1 MLQCRLPA
9 LIGALL
15 AVSAVSLP
23 AAAQA
28 PKKIAIGYA
37 SASDFLPAFIGK
49 EKGCFEKRGLD
60 VTLTRIPIVGNIPP
74 ALVAGSLQIGMST
87 ATVLLQA
94 ADGGIDLNVVAGAT
108 RMLKDNPTISL
119 VARKEAQ
126 IKSAADVKGKKIGVP
141 GVNSVADVM
150 FRKWLKN
157 NGVNLNDVTFI
168 ETPFPQMNDLLRAG
182 TVDGVL
188 AVEPIRSRIVD
199 AGTGS
204 RIPEEYYVAVSPD
217 SILAFWIST
226 AAWAK
231 ANPDVIGKF
240 RECLAEGL
248 AFIKSSPEEAK
259 AIEKQYLGFNTPVY
273 PTMTT
278 AAKPED
284 FQFFVAL
291 AREFGLIRKDI
302 DVKTL
307 VAP

>member
-1 MLQCRLPA
+1 MLQCRMFA
-9 LIGALL
+9 LMSAVIAVI
-15 AVSAVSLP
+15 AVSSP

-28 PKKIAIGYA
+28 PKKVEIGYA
-37 SASDFLPAFIGK
+37 SASDFLPAFIAK
-49 EKGCFEKRGLD
+49 EKGCFEKRNLD

-94 ADGGIDLNVVAGAT
+94 VDGGIDLNVVAGAT

-119 VARKEAQ
+119 VARKESQ

-168 ETPFPQMNDLLRAG
+168 ETPLPQMNDLLRAG

-188 AVEPIRSRIVD
+188 AVEPIRSRIV
-199 AGTGS
+199 GS
-204 RIPEEYYVAVSPD
+204 DIGYRTPEEYYVAVSPD
-217 SILAFWIST
+217 SILAFWIAT

-231 ANPDVIGKF
+231 ANPDVIAKF
-240 RECLAEGL
+240 RECLADGL
-248 AFIKSSPEEAK
+248 AFIKSNPDEAK
-259 AIEKQYLGFNTPVY
+259 AIEKQYLWLNTPVY

-278 AAKPED
+278 AAKAED

>member
-1 MLQCRLPA
+1 MLQRRMLA
-9 LIGALL
+9 LMGVLIAASG
-15 AVSAVSLP
+15 VSLP
-23 AAAQA
+23 AAAQT
-28 PKKIAIGYA
+28 KKVAVGYA

-49 EKGCFEKRGLD
+49 EKGCFEKRDLD
-60 VTLTRIPIVGNIPP
+60 VTLTRIPIVSNIPP

-94 ADGGIDLNVVAGAT
+94 VDGGLDLNVVAGAT
-108 RMLKDNPTISL
+108 RMLKGNPTISL
-119 VARKEAQ
+119 VVRKDLQ
-126 IKSAADVKGKKIGVP
+126 IKNAADVKGKKIGVP

-150 FRKWLKN
+150 FRKWLKS
-157 NGVNLNDVTFI
+157 NGVNLNEVTFI

-188 AVEPIRSRIVD
+188 AAEPIRSRVVD
-199 AGTGS
+199 AGTGA

-217 SILAFWIST
+217 TILAFWIAT
-226 AAWAK
+226 TAWAK
-231 ANPDVIGKF
+231 ANPDVIAKF

-248 AFIKSSPEEAK
+248 AFIKSNPDEAK

-284 FQFFVAL
+284 FLFFVAL
-291 AREFGLIRKDI
+291 AREFGLVRKDI

>member
-1 MLQCRLPA
+1 MLQCRMLALMGA
-9 LIGALL
+9 LIA
-15 AVSAVSLP
+15 ASAVASS
-23 AAAQA
+23 AAAQT
-28 PKKIAIGYA
+28 KKIAIGYA
-37 SASDFLPAFIGK
+37 SASDFLSAFIGK
-49 EKGCFEKRGLD
+49 EKGCFEKRNLD

-108 RMLKDNPTISL
+108 RMLKDSPNISL
-119 VARKEAQ
+119 VARKEVQ

-188 AVEPIRSRIVD
+188 AVEPIRSRIV
-199 AGTGS
+199 GSETGY

-217 SILAFWIST
+217 SILAFWIAT

-231 ANPDVIGKF
+231 ANPDVIAKF

-248 AFIKSSPEEAK
+248 AFIKSNPEEAK

>member
-1 MLQCRLPA
+1 MLQYRSLA
-9 LIGALL
+9 LIGAMIV
-15 AVSAVSLP
+15 AVALP

-28 PKKIAIGYA
+28 PKKVAIGYA

-60 VTLTRIPIVGNIPP
+60 VTLTRIPIVSNIPP

-94 ADGGIDLNVVAGAT
+94 VDGGIDLNVVAGAT

-141 GVNSVADVM
+141 GVNSVADVV

-188 AVEPIRSRIVD
+188 AAEPIRSRIV
-199 AGTGS
+199 GSETGY

-217 SILAFWIST
+217 SILAFWIAT

-231 ANPDVIGKF
+231 ANPDVIAKF
-240 RECLAEGL
+240 RDCLTEGL

-259 AIEKQYLGFNTPVY
+259 AIEKQYLGFNTPIY

-291 AREFGLIRKDI
+291 AREFGLVRKDV

>member
-1 MLQCRLPA
+1 MLREARSRRHAHPHPDREQHSARAGRRQPA
-9 LIGALL
+9 DRHEHG
-15 AVSAVSLP
+15 
-23 AAAQA
+23 
-28 PKKIAIGYA
+28 
-37 SASDFLPAFIGK
+37 D
-49 EKGCFEKRGLD
+49 R
-60 VTLTRIPIVGNIPP
+60 
-74 ALVAGSLQIGMST
+74 
-87 ATVLLQA
+87 VLLQA
-94 ADGGIDLNVVAGAT
+94 VDGGIDLNVVAGAT
-108 RMLKDNPTISL
+108 RMLKGNPTISL
-119 VARKEAQ
+119 VARKEVQ

-204 RIPEEYYVAVSPD
+204 RIPEEYYVAVSPEYD
-217 SILAFWIST
+217 PGVLDFDCRLGQG
-226 AAWAK
+226 
-231 ANPDVIGKF
+231 NPDVIGKF

-291 AREFGLIRKDI
+291 AREFGLTRKADR
-302 DVKTL
+302 L
-307 VAP
+307 

>member
-1 MLQCRLPA
+1 MLQCRMPA
-9 LIGALL
+9 LIGALIAAT
-15 AVSAVSLP
+15 AVASP
-23 AAAQA
+23 AAAQT
-28 PKKIAIGYA
+28 KKVAIGYA

-60 VTLTRIPIVGNIPP
+60 VTLTRIPIVSNIPL

-94 ADGGIDLNVVAGAT
+94 IDGGLDLNVVAGAT

-119 VARKEAQ
+119 VVRKDLQ
-126 IKSAADVKGKKIGVP
+126 IKNAADVKGKKIGVP

-157 NGVNLNDVTFI
+157 NGVNLNEVTFI

-188 AVEPIRSRIVD
+188 AAEPIRSRVVD
-199 AGTGS
+199 AGTGA

-217 SILAFWIST
+217 TILAFWIAT
-226 AAWAK
+226 TAWAK
-231 ANPDVIGKF
+231 ANPDVVGKF
-240 RECLAEGL
+240 RECLVEGL
-248 AFIKSSPEEAK
+248 AFIKSNPEEAK

-278 AAKPED
+278 AAKRED
-284 FQFFVAL
+284 FQFFVTL
-291 AREFGLIRKDI
+291 AREFGLVRKDI

>member
-1 MLQCRLPA
+1 MLQYRSLA
-9 LIGALL
+9 LIGAMIV
-15 AVSAVSLP
+15 AVALP

-28 PKKIAIGYA
+28 PKKVAIGYA

-60 VTLTRIPIVGNIPP
+60 VTLTRIPIVSNIPP

-94 ADGGIDLNVVAGAT
+94 VDGGIDLNVVAGAT

-188 AVEPIRSRIVD
+188 AAEPIRSRIV
-199 AGTGS
+199 GSETGY

-217 SILAFWIST
+217 SILAFWIAT

-231 ANPDVIGKF
+231 ANPDVIAKF
-240 RECLAEGL
+240 RDCLTEGL

-259 AIEKQYLGFNTPVY
+259 AIEKQYLGFNTPIY

-291 AREFGLIRKDI
+291 AREFGLVRKDV

>member
-1 MLQCRLPA
+1 MLRCRTLA
-9 LIGALL
+9 LIGALTVAAL
-15 AVSAVSLP
+15 LP
-23 AAAQA
+23 AAAQT
-28 PKKIAIGYA
+28 KKVAVGYA

-49 EKGCFEKRGLD
+49 EKGCFENRGLD

-119 VARKEAQ
+119 VVRKELQ
-126 IKSAADVKGKKIGVP
+126 VKSAADLKGKKIGVP

-188 AVEPIRSRIVD
+188 AVEPIRSRIVGS
-199 AGTGS
+199 GTGY

-217 SILAFWIST
+217 SILAFWIATSS
-226 AAWAK
+226 WAK
-231 ANPDVIGKF
+231 ANPDVIAKF

-248 AFIKSSPEEAK
+248 AFIKSNPEEAK
-259 AIEKQYLGFNTPVY
+259 AIEKQYLGFETPVY
-273 PTMTT
+273 PTMTI
-278 AAKPED
+278 AAKAED
-284 FQFFVAL
+284 FPFFVAL
-291 AREFGLIRKDI
+291 AREFGLVRKDI
-302 DVKTL
+302 DVKTF

>member
-1 MLQCRLPA
+1 MLKRHMLALMSA
-9 LIGALL
+9 LI
-15 AVSAVSLP
+15 AV
-23 AAAQA
+23 AAAPWSASAQT
-28 PKKIAIGYA
+28 KKITVGYA
-37 SASDFLPAFIGK
+37 TASDFLPAFIAK
-49 EKGCFEKRGLD
+49 EKGCFAKRDLD
-60 VTLTRIPIVGNIPP
+60 VTLTRIPIVSNIPP

-94 ADGGIDLNVVAGAT
+94 VDGGIDLNVVAGAT
-108 RMLKDNPTISL
+108 RMVKGNPTISL
-119 VARKEAQ
+119 VVRKESQ
-126 IKSAADVKGKKIGVP
+126 INKAADVKGKKIGVP

-157 NGVNLNDVTFI
+157 NGVNQNDVTFI

-188 AVEPIRSRIVD
+188 AAEPIRSRIVD

-204 RIPEEYYVAVSPD
+204 RIPDEYYVAVSPD
-217 SILAFWIST
+217 TILAFWIAT
-226 AAWAK
+226 ASWAK
-231 ANPDVIGKF
+231 ANPDVVTKF

-248 AFIKSSPEEAK
+248 AFIKSNPEEAK
-259 AIEKQYLGFNTPVY
+259 TIEKQYLNVNTPVY

-284 FQFFVAL
+284 FQFFVEL
-291 AREFGLIRKDI
+291 AREFGLVRKNI

>member
-1 MLQCRLPA
+1 MLRCRTLA
-9 LIGALL
+9 LIGALTVAAL
-15 AVSAVSLP
+15 LP
-23 AAAQA
+23 AAAQS
-28 PKKIAIGYA
+28 KKVVVGYA

-119 VARKEAQ
+119 VVRKEVQ
-126 IKSAADVKGKKIGVP
+126 VKNAADVKGKKIGVP

-157 NGVNLNDVTFI
+157 NGVNLNEVTFI
-168 ETPFPQMNDLLRAG
+168 ETPFPQMPDLLRAG

-188 AVEPIRSRIVD
+188 AVEPIRSRIV
-199 AGTGS
+199 GSETGYL
-204 RIPEEYYVAVSPD
+204 IPEEYYVAVSPD
-217 SILAFWIST
+217 SVLAFWIAT

-248 AFIKSSPEEAK
+248 AFIKSNPDEAK

-278 AAKPED
+278 VAKPED

-291 AREFGLIRKDI
+291 AREFGLVRKDI

>member
-1 MLQCRLPA
+1 MLQYRSLA
-9 LIGALL
+9 LIGAMIV
-15 AVSAVSLP
+15 AVALP

-28 PKKIAIGYA
+28 PKKVAIGYA

-60 VTLTRIPIVGNIPP
+60 VTLTRIPIVSNIPP

-94 ADGGIDLNVVAGAT
+94 VYGGIDLNVVAGAT

-188 AVEPIRSRIVD
+188 AAEPIRSRIV
-199 AGTGS
+199 GSETGY

-217 SILAFWIST
+217 SILAFWIAT

-231 ANPDVIGKF
+231 ANPDVIAKF
-240 RECLAEGL
+240 RDCLTEGL

-259 AIEKQYLGFNTPVY
+259 AIEKQYLGFNTPIY

-291 AREFGLIRKDI
+291 AREFGLVRKDV

>member
-1 MLQCRLPA
+1 MLQCRMLA
-9 LIGALL
+9 LTGVLIAA
-15 AVSAVSLP
+15 AVAASP
-23 AAAQA
+23 AAAQT
-28 PKKIAIGYA
+28 KKITVGYA

-188 AVEPIRSRIVD
+188 AVEPIRSRIVGS
-199 AGTGS
+199 GTGY
-204 RIPEEYYVAVSPD
+204 RIPEEYYVAVSAD
-217 SILAFWIST
+217 SILAFWIATSS
-226 AAWAK
+226 WAK
-231 ANPDVIGKF
+231 ANPDVIAKF

-248 AFIKSSPEEAK
+248 AFIKSNPEEAK
-259 AIEKQYLGFNTPVY
+259 TIEKQYLGFESPVY

-278 AAKPED
+278 AAKADD
-284 FQFFVAL
+284 FPFFVAL